1 MTQNDLDKLVKYVS
15 ITLSHAHSI
24 PLDIYLNDVV
34 NFCRLNLVKEPISKE
49 ELDELAWCN
58 ADLLEIG
65 KPITINN
72 IIQSYKAGY
81 CKASVL

>member
-34 NFCRLNLVKEPISKE
+34 NFCRLNFVKEPISE
-49 ELDELAWCN
+49 DELDELAWKN
-58 ADLLEIG
+58 AETMDIPCRYEY
-65 KPITINN
+65 TA
-72 IIQSYKAGY
+72 IQAFKAGY
-81 CKASVL
+81 RAALKQ